1 MIGKRRAKIIQ
12 KRAYKRAIDGVLLF
26 DKPSGPSSNDALQ
39 KVRTL
44 FRAEKAGHT
53 GSLDPLASGLLP
65 ICFGEATK
73 LSTHLLDGDKGYR
86 VVARLGQRTDTLDA
100 DGKLL
105 LELPVPELDDAAIEH
120 ALVAFRGAITQVP
133 PMFSALKSG
142 GKALYELAREGIE
155 IDREPRA
162 VTIARLTL
170 VEWDTPHL
178 TLDVDCSTGTY
189 IRTLVDDLGQVFG
202 CGAHVSALRRTWAAP
217 FRDPDMLTL
226 PELEALAW
234 DTDLL
239 DRKLLPMAAAT
250 SELPRADLT
259 DEEVVRF
266 RGGHPIAT
274 AREPAAIVAAYDAAG
289 TLLGIARCEEG
300 DRLKPYRVLNLPI
313 G

>member
-12 KRAYKRAIDGVLLF
+12 KRAFKRALDGVLLF

-86 VVARLGQRTDTLDA
+86 VTARLGQRTDTLDA

-105 LELPVPELDDAAIEH
+105 LELPVPALDTDAIER
-120 ALVAFRGAITQVP
+120 ALVPFRDEITQVP

-155 IDREPRA
+155 IEREPRT
-162 VTIARLTL
+162 VTITKLSL
-170 VEWDTPHL
+170 VAWETPRL
-178 TLDVDCSTGTY
+178 TLDVDCSSGTY
-189 IRTLVDDLGQVFG
+189 IRTLVDDLGQALG
-202 CGAHVSALRRTWAAP
+202 CGAHVQALRRSWAAP
-217 FRDPDMLTL
+217 FRDPQMLTL
-226 PELEALAW
+226 TELECLAW

-239 DRKLLPMAAAT
+239 DQLLLPVEAAT
-250 SELPRADLT
+250 TELPRADLT

-266 RGGHPIAT
+266 RGGHPVPIPP
-274 AREPAAIVAAYDAAG
+274 REPTAIVAAYDATG

-300 DRLKPYRVLNLPI
+300 DRLKPYRVLNR
-313 G
+313 

>member
-1 MIGKRRAKIIQ
+1 MAIGKRKAKMIQ

-26 DKPSGPSSNDALQ
+26 DKPPGPSSNDALQ

-86 VVARLGQRTDTLDA
+86 VTARLGQRTDTLDA

-105 LELPVPELDDAAIEH
+105 LELPVPDLDEAAIEL
-120 ALVAFRGAITQVP
+120 ALAAFRGEITQVP

-142 GKALYELAREGIE
+142 GKPLYELAREGIE
-155 IDREPRA
+155 IEREPRA
-162 VTIARLTL
+162 VTIAKLIL
-170 VEWDTPHL
+170 VAWEPPLL

-189 IRTLVDDLGQVFG
+189 IRTLVDDLGQSFG
-202 CGAHVSALRRTWAAP
+202 CGAHVQALRRTWAAP
-217 FRDPDMLTL
+217 FRDPQMLTL
-226 PELEALAW
+226 TELECLAW

-239 DRKLLPMAAAT
+239 DRLLLPMEAAT
-250 SELPRADLT
+250 AELPRADLSS
-259 DEEVVRF
+259 EEVVRF
-266 RGGHPIAT
+266 RGGHAISIM
-274 AREPAAIVAAYDAAG
+274 AREPAAIVATYDCSGA
-289 TLLGIARCEEG
+289 LLGIARCEGG
-300 DRLKPYRVLNLPI
+300 DWLKPYRVLNR
-313 G
+313 